1 MLTSSRGSQ
10 TQQFHPLDIVMTLA
24 TKIVLTYAGIN
35 KQSCWWRVWAS
46 HVGGSSVWTVPVAA
60 TWLKSPCKDWTLLL
74 CDHPSQLFCSHCI
87 LSPEYKRSI
96 LSSAQAVCSSSFC
109 SLEGK
114 LLLGR
119 LSLRGAAFLLYVFS
133 LLKST
138 FPGLETGISERTW
151 VQTAPPQLLAKKRK
165 EKGNHFISVII

>member
-1 MLTSSRGSQ
+1 MLTSSWGCQ

-24 TKIVLTYAGIN
+24 TKIMLTYAGIN
-35 KQSCWWRVWAS
+35 KQSCWWSVWAS

-87 LSPEYKRSI
+87 LSPEYKWSI

-114 LLLGR
+114 PLLGR
-119 LSLRGAAFLLYVFS
+119 LSLRGAAFLLYDVFS

-138 FPGLETGISERTW
+138 VPGLETGISEHTW
-151 VQTAPPQLLAKKRK
+151 VQTAPQGCWLKKEKKRT
-165 EKGNHFISVII
+165 IILFQ